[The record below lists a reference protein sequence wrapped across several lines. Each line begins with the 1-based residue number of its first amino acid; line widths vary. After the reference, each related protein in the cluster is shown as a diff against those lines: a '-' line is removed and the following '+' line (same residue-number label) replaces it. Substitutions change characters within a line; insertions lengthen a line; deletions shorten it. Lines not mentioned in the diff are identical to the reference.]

1 MTREGR
7 SALSVLADGSD
18 PGRMQPLADD
28 PPQGQVQSVLT
39 ALDLLEC
46 FAEQEELGVTDVARR
61 LGVAKSTAHRLLS
74 SLCSRG
80 FVERLPDNGRYR
92 LGLHLYEL
100 GQLAQDRLPTRH
112 SALPVLEELRVNSGQ
127 TVHLS
132 TADGP
137 DVVFL
142 ERLQTLPGIP
152 LLGERHRRMPLHS
165 TSAGKVLAAYDD
177 QVADART
184 RAGFPRLTDST
195 IDSQERWVA
204 VLAEIRRLGYA
215 YSDSEN
221 RIGLASIAA
230 PIRGVDG
237 TVTYSVSVA
246 GPTAAIAPRV
256 DALAR
261 LVVVTAARI
270 SRRLSHLPG

>member
-1 MTREGR
+1 
-7 SALSVLADGSD
+7 
-18 PGRMQPLADD
+18 MQPSPAES
-28 PPQGQVQSVLT
+28 PHGQVQSVLS

-46 FAEQEELGVTDVARR
+46 FADQEELGVTELARR

-80 FVERLPDNGRYR
+80 FVERRPESGQYR

-142 ERLQTLPGIP
+142 ERLQTLRGIP

-165 TSAGKVLAAYDD
+165 TSAGKILAAYDD
-177 QVADART
+177 QVAEARV
-184 RAGFPRLTDST
+184 RAGFPRLTDRT
-195 IDSQERWVA
+195 LDTPERWSA

-215 YSDSEN
+215 FSDSEN
-221 RIGLASIAA
+221 RVGLASIAA
-230 PIRGVDG
+230 PIRGIDN
-237 TVTYSVSVA
+237 TVTYAVSVA
-246 GPTAAIAPRV
+246 GPSDAITPRV
-256 DALAR
+256 DGLAR
-261 LVVVTAARI
+261 LVMVTAARI
-270 SRRLSHLPG
+270 SRRLNRLPS